1 MTIDTG
7 DIHSRIVQL
16 ESAEKQLS
24 KEVRVLDNRLDKSL
38 LTLTHN
44 VESLTQAIKALQEAQ
59 TQTVALQQSMIL
71 LQERASTIP
80 ELHREI
86 NRLTVERATDSVVLK
101 GIRTVAGAILVVLVG
116 TVATILF
123 GVPTP
128 IG

>member
-116 TVATILF
+116 TAATILF